1 MTSKP
6 ADKHHMQ
13 RRIRKRDWA
22 VVAHPLVPADVDLIP
37 VHTLCLTKIGADEPN
52 GLPTTNVHSLNETAA
67 VTERIARRNTS
78 AFKHIRI
85 QAHPYSSEDAM
96 PNWRAT
102 VRRVGV

>member
-1 MTSKP
+1 
-6 ADKHHMQ
+6 MQ

-85 QAHPYSSEDAM
+85 QAHPHSSEDAM
-96 PNWRAT
+96 PNLRAT